1 MENNNPLLDV
11 SGWPRCNE
19 IKPEHIEPAVDYMLN
34 RNRNQIAKLD
44 RVQPPRLG
52 KILCSRWNI
61 YPIA

>member
-34 RNRNQIAKLD
+34 RNRNQIA
-44 RVQPPRLG
+44 VWFHP
-52 KILCSRWNI
+52 ILHFLLLSMT
-61 YPIA
+61 A